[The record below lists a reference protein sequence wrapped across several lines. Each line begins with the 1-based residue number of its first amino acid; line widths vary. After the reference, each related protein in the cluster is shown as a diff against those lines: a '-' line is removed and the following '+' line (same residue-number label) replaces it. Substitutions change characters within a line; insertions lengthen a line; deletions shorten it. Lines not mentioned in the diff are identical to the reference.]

1 MEIWKTTTL
10 QNNEFGVVTKGKMCK
25 VSVCEVRI
33 DVDIRQGRYEKYICK
48 KIVEVD
54 NCFEN

>member
-25 VSVCEVRI
+25 VNVCEVRI
-33 DVDIRQGRYEKYICK
+33 DVDSVKGRYEKYICK
-48 KIVEVD
+48 K
-54 NCFEN
+54 